1 MLRVSIVKTNSFN
14 IESITP
20 IAVIE
25 DISKLHIIRKHLRN
39 DFELWF
45 STEPLIGSTNDKTTF
60 VCTNNKKYM
69 LRVEI
74 LNKEVYF
81 LGS

>member
-1 MLRVSIVKTNSFN
+1 MLRVSIVETNSFN
-14 IESITP
+14 ISSITP
-20 IAVIE
+20 IAIIE
-25 DISKLHIIRKHLRN
+25 DVNKLDIIFRYLRN

-45 STEPLIGSTNDKTTF
+45 STEPLIGSTDDKTTF
-60 VCTNNKKYM
+60 VCINNKKYV

-74 LNKEVYF
+74 INEGIYF